1 MKIVI
6 AGGSGH
12 LGRILTRALSAEH
25 EVVVLTRD
33 ENRAGVL
40 WDGRTLGPWAAELDG
55 ADVLINLA
63 GRSVDCRYDA
73 AHRAEILAS
82 RVESTRILGEAIARA
97 KRSPRVWLQSST
109 ATIYAHRYD
118 ADNDELT
125 GRIGGD
131 ESDAPADWR
140 FSIEVAQAW
149 ERACDEARTP
159 RTRKVKLRTAMV
171 MSAEEGGAF
180 RAMLRHV
187 RLRFGRF
194 GDGRQYL
201 SWIHERDF
209 VAAVRWL
216 IADGEMHDGEIDGV
230 VNLAAP
236 HPLPNREFL
245 RAIAK
250 AWGTRLAIPTGGL
263 VLRFGACLLRTE
275 PELVLKSRRVVSRR
289 LAELGFRFA
298 FTEWPDAARELC
310 ARVRAGA
317 EGSTW

>member
-12 LGRILTRALSAEH
+12 LGRILTRALSVEH
-25 EVVVLTRD
+25 DVVVLTRD
-33 ENRAGVL
+33 ENHAGVL
-40 WDGRTLGPWAAELDG
+40 WDGRTLGPWSAELDG

-82 RVESTRILGEAIARA
+82 RVESTRVLGEAIARA
-97 KRSPRVWLQSST
+97 KRPPRVWLQSST

-118 ADNDELT
+118 ADNGEVT
-125 GRIGGD
+125 GRIGGNEPD
-131 ESDAPADWR
+131 TPEAWR
-140 FSIEVAQAW
+140 FSIEVAEAW

-194 GDGRQYL
+194 GDGRQYM

-216 IADGEMHDGEIDGV
+216 IADDEVGGV

-236 HPLPNREFL
+236 HPLPNGDFL

-263 VLRFGACLLRTE
+263 VLRFGAWLLRTE

-289 LAELGFRFA
+289 LAERGFRFA

>member
-1 MKIVI
+1 VKIVI

-12 LGRILTRALSAEH
+12 LGRILTRALSVEH
-25 EVVVLTRD
+25 DVVVLTRD
-33 ENRAGVL
+33 ENHAGVL
-40 WDGRTLGPWAAELDG
+40 WDGRTLGPWSAELDG

-82 RVESTRILGEAIARA
+82 RVESTRVLGEAIARA
-97 KRSPRVWLQSST
+97 KRPPRVWLQSST

-118 ADNDELT
+118 ADNGEVT
-125 GRIGGD
+125 GRIGGNEPD
-131 ESDAPADWR
+131 TPEAWR
-140 FSIEVAQAW
+140 FSIEVAEAW

-194 GDGRQYL
+194 GDGRQYM

-216 IADGEMHDGEIDGV
+216 IADDEVGGV

-236 HPLPNREFL
+236 HPLPNGDFL

-263 VLRFGACLLRTE
+263 VLRFGAWLLRTE

-289 LAELGFRFA
+289 LAERGFRFA